1 MITKL
6 VVTTQITDNS
16 GPLESPYSGDG
27 AFSKSF
33 NEQLT
38 DGTGT
43 GKAQIV
49 HADQLTLAGSAVDS
63 LDLAGG
69 VTDQFGKTST
79 FTKIKSVMILPA
91 AANDEDLIVG
101 GGSNPFIGWHADVS
115 DLDNVPAGGC
125 LFVAD
130 VTTGWTVTASTGDIL
145 TITAGAG
152 GAVYDIVIV
161 GEGASA

>member
-6 VVTTQITDNS
+6 VVTTQITDNN

-43 GKAQIV
+43 GKAQVV
-49 HADQLTLAGSAVDS
+49 HCDQRTLGGSAVDS

-69 VTDQFGKTST
+69 VTDQFGLTTT

-91 AANDEDLIVG
+91 TANDEDLIIG
-101 GGSNPFIGWHADVS
+101 GGSNPFIGWFDDVS
-115 DLDNVPAGGC
+115 DLENVRAGGIS
-125 LFVAD
+125 FHAD
-130 VTTGWTVTASTGDIL
+130 VVAGWTVTATTGDIL